1 MDTLSKLRD
10 TAPDELL
17 DLLNQVLRF
26 FPAELQF
33 RLRQVVDTLPGE
45 GENLHKVL
53 DLVRGQWEGLQSED
67 KSCIAIVGPSQTGK
81 ASILEAIES
90 GQNTRSTS
98 IFSVVDTTGLNEF
111 LGYEK
116 SQNSPALLDTS
127 DVIVLLLDGRYKVS
141 SETKSLVERLCL
153 LNKPLLI
160 ALNKA
165 DLIENPAKTA
175 DQAQKKLGHQVLTVS
190 ALQKGSINRLLRAIV
205 TCHQGT
211 LYPLTRNF
219 PGFRSAICSG
229 IVHQAS
235 IACGLVGA
243 IAIPVSDFLP
253 ITAIQTAMILKLA
266 RAFGHPLDRQ
276 RARELIPML
285 ASGIVMRKFGHRLR
299 EKRPRY
305 SNLIEATAAGGCT
318 FLLGRAAIHYFEVFL
333 ENAEIQESQK
343 LHAVPKS

>member
-1 MDTLSKLRD
+1 MDTLSKLRN

-33 RLRQVVDTLPGE
+33 RLRQVVATLPDE
-45 GENLHKVL
+45 GENLHKIL

-67 KSCIAIVGPSQTGK
+67 NACIAIVGPSQTGK
-81 ASILEAIES
+81 ASILDAIKS
-90 GQNTRSTS
+90 GQNKRSTAL
-98 IFSVVDTTGLNEF
+98 FSVVDTTGLNEF

-116 SQNSPALLDTS
+116 SRKSPELLDTS

-141 SETKSLVERLCL
+141 SETKSSVERLCL
-153 LNKPLLI
+153 LDNPLLI

-190 ALQKGSINRLLRAIV
+190 AFQKDSINRLLRAIV

-211 LYPLTRNF
+211 LYPLTRSF
-219 PGFRSAICSG
+219 PDFRSAICSG

-266 RAFGHPLDRQ
+266 RAFGHPLDRR

-285 ASGIVMRKFGHRLR
+285 ASGIIMRKFGHRLK
-299 EKRPRY
+299 ENRPQY
-305 SNLIEATAAGGCT
+305 GSLIEAAAAGGWT
-318 FLLGRAAIHYFEVFL
+318 LLLGRAAIHYFESSL
-333 ENAEIQESQK
+333 GNLEIQDSQK
-343 LHAVPKS
+343 LHAVPKP